1 MPEDSSNTKTPRHK
15 EYEQSFGDQR
25 PGRERNRAAIANRT
39 TSDKAAA
46 SVCCFGLID
55 LCLLRVFVPLCRGW
69 LVFSSLHSPRLR
81 SREASPPSLGRSRAV
96 SPISRMNCIARFLRL
111 KPRFQSAL
119 RRRNGS
125 FVPQSVSPQPFV
137 FNDIGSFVPSK
148 NYPPPQSHV
157 CSKSTTRERPGRTS
171 SMAVCTPVALHLASR
186 LFSIT

>member
-55 LCLLRVFVPLCRGW
+55 LCLIRVFVPLCRGW

-81 SREASPPSLGRSRAV
+81 SREASPSSLGRSRAV

-111 KPRFQSAL
+111 KP
-119 RRRNGS
+119 GS
-125 FVPQSVSPQPFV
+125 SPLCGGETVGLFP
-137 FNDIGSFVPSK
+137 NL
-148 NYPPPQSHV
+148 SHLNLLF
-157 CSKSTTRERPGRTS
+157 STIS
-171 SMAVCTPVALHLASR
+171 VALFRQKIIQR
-186 LFSIT
+186 LNRTFDPSPRQENGPAEQAPWLSVI

>member
-1 MPEDSSNTKTPRHK
+1 MSKALVTKDPGAKGTEQPLRIERLRTKQLRLFAAWTYRSLSSPCLCAFVLRLAG
-15 EYEQSFGDQR
+15 FL
-25 PGRERNRAAIANRT
+25 I
-39 TSDKAAA
+39 TSQ
-46 SVCCFGLID
+46 
-55 LCLLRVFVPLCRGW
+55 
-69 LVFSSLHSPRLR
+69 PRLR
-81 SREASPPSLGRSRAV
+81 SREASPPSLGRSRTV

-111 KPRFQSAL
+111 KPRFQSVP